1 MIDPPEV
8 HRAGPAERG
17 AALGAIVLGFA
28 TDPFNRWLFPDGAR
42 YLAAMPAM
50 ADAFGGRAFDSGTA
64 FVAAAGSGAALWL
77 PPGVEPDRER
87 MLNVLFDNVEDTV
100 AAELAGVGAGMADY
114 HERAGHCWYLPLIGV
129 DPLHQGRGIGA
140 RLMVEALR
148 LVDADGA
155 PAYLESSNPRNVS
168 LYRRHGF
175 EVMGEIRV
183 GGAPPMV
190 PMLRPPRR

>member
-8 HRAGPAERG
+8 SLADPLERSAGLATM
-17 AALGAIVLGFA
+17 VLGFA
-28 TDPFNRWLFPDGAR
+28 ADPFNRWLFPDAQR

-50 ADAFGGRAFDSGTA
+50 ADAFGGRAFDCGTA
-64 FVAAAGSGAALWL
+64 YVAADFGGVALWL
-77 PPGVEPDRER
+77 PPGIEPDRER
-87 MLNVLFDNVEDTV
+87 LLGVLFDNISEAV
-100 AAELAGVGAGMADY
+100 ATDLAGVGAGMAEY
-114 HERAGHCWYLPLIGV
+114 HERAGNCWYLPLIAV

-148 LVDADGA
+148 RIDLDGA
-155 PAYLESSNPRNVS
+155 PAYLESSNPRNLT

-183 GGAPPMV
+183 GTSPPMV
-190 PMLRPPRR
+190 PMFRPARA

>member
-8 HRAGPAERG
+8 RVAGPQDRSAG
-17 AALGAIVLGFA
+17 LATIVLGFG
-28 TDPFNRWLFPDGAR
+28 TDPFNRWLFPDAQR

-50 ADAFGGRAFDSGTA
+50 ADAFGGRAFEYGTA
-64 FVAAAGSGAALWL
+64 HIAADFGGVALWL
-77 PPGVEPDRER
+77 PPGVEPDRDR
-87 MLNVLFDNVEDTV
+87 LLGVLFDNISEAV
-100 AAELAGVGAGMADY
+100 AADLAGVGAGMAEY
-114 HERAGHCWYLPLIGV
+114 HERAGSCWYLPLIAV

-148 LVDADGA
+148 RIDMDGA
-155 PAYLESSNPRNVS
+155 PAYLESSNPRNLT

-183 GGAPPMV
+183 GSAPPMV
-190 PMLRPPRR
+190 PMFRPARA